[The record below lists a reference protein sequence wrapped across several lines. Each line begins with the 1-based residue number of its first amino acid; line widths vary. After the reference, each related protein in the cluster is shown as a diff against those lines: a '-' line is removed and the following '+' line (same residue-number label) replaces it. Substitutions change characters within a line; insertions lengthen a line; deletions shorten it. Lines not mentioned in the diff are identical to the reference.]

1 MLVYN
6 SQTHKKEELVPIEP
20 GKIRMYVCGPTVYD
34 QIHIGNART
43 FLAFDVIRRYLM
55 YKGYQVTF
63 AQNLTDVDD
72 KIINR
77 ANETGRSAAE
87 VAEECSAAFIEQMHR
102 FGVLDPDI
110 RPRATHEIEAMQEMI
125 TLLIERGVAYPVP
138 SGDVYFS
145 VRADHSYGTLSGR
158 SLDQMRAGERVE
170 VNDEKRDPF
179 DFALWKAAKP
189 GEPSWPSPW
198 GDGRPGWH
206 TECCAMIHRYLGT
219 PIDIHGGGADLIFP
233 HHENE
238 TAQAMCAWDSALA
251 NTWMHTGMLRV
262 DGEKMSK
269 SLGNFYTLKEVLDKY
284 PADAVRLL
292 MLQTHYRAPLD
303 FSFERLEG
311 VAGTLERLET
321 CARNL
326 RWAAERSPQDGELND
341 ADRTLGRKIDE
352 AREEFCRQMD
362 DDFNTAGGLAAIFS
376 LVTACNTYLAEAAD
390 DTSTAVCLRAADMLC
405 ELADVMGIELGRSS
419 GDDDLPEGLVELA
432 REHAGY
438 EGSSAAEAAE
448 ALLAARQAARAEK
461 NWGVA
466 DAIRD
471 GIAALGRRGR
481 GDRHRRARPSL
492 DRVSTRVSALSRSF
506 TQKST
511 SNISSYFFAHT
522 KREKRDKTGVRAE
535 PDKARV
541 RHLVVSRFLRHFPT
555 APRPA
560 IRCGYSSSSVTSRY
574 ASSPTRSRRRT

>member
-6 SQTHKKEELVPIEP
+6 TQTHKKEELVPIEP

-77 ANETGRSAAE
+77 ANETGRTAAE
-87 VAEECSAAFIEQMHR
+87 VAEECSNAFIEQMHR

-125 TLLIERGVAYPVP
+125 VRLIDAGHAYPVP

-145 VRADHSYGTLSGR
+145 VRSDTSYGVLSGR
-158 SLDQMRAGERVE
+158 DLDQMRAGERVE

-219 PIDIHGGGADLIFP
+219 PIDIHGGGADLVFP

-238 TAQAMCAWDSALA
+238 TAQAMCAWDTALA

-311 VAGTLERLET
+311 VAGTLERLQT

-341 ADRTLGRKIDE
+341 ADRALGRAIDA
-352 AREEFCRQMD
+352 AREEFCGQMD

-390 DTSTAVCLRAADMLC
+390 DTSTAVCLRAADMLG
-405 ELADVMGIELGRSS
+405 ELAAVMGIELSRSA
-419 GDDDLPEGLVELA
+419 GDDDLPVALVDLA
-432 REHAGY
+432 REHADY
-438 EGSSAAEAAE
+438 EGDSASEAAD
-448 ALLAARQAARAEK
+448 ALLAARQEARAAK

-471 GIAALGRRGR
+471 GITALG
-481 GDRHRRARPSL
+481 
-492 DRVSTRVSALSRSF
+492 
-506 TQKST
+506 
-511 SNISSYFFAHT
+511 
-522 KREKRDKTGVRAE
+522 
-535 PDKARV
+535 
-541 RHLVVSRFLRHFPT
+541 LVVEDT
-555 APRPA
+555 AAGARLH
-560 IRCGYSSSSVTSRY
+560 RKE
-574 ASSPTRSRRRT
+574 